1 VNVTKLLFRFVKQA
15 ASLAQK
21 RCAAS
26 PTAVV
31 SDPAGNGFAGWKH
44 LTLHFLRVHMD
55 ASYAEIVDWASEMDR
70 VRAVLQLARIEFPAP
85 STLWRSFERVPT
97 RVWRQ
102 LLDRSATVCD
112 PGEHGA
118 VDATFFDR
126 QAASSHYVDRSDRH
140 IRTLK
145 TTALV
150 DTDSCAVL
158 DLHCSAHWPHDTQ
171 VGRRVA
177 LRNTEKVESLAGDK
191 GYDDQ
196 SLRDTLRSEGVRP
209 LIKHRLFAAYD
220 HAHNARLDSD
230 LYGQRWMAESAFSA
244 IKRRYGSAVG
254 SRAWYRQFR
263 ELVLTATVYNLEQA
277 IKE

>member
-1 VNVTKLLFRFVKQA
+1 MPLFRFVKQA

-31 SDPAGNGFAGWKH
+31 NDPAGNGFADWKH
-44 LTLHFLRVHMD
+44 LTLHFLRIHMD
-55 ASYAEIVDWASEMDR
+55 ATYREIVDWASEMDC
-70 VRAVLQLARIEFPAP
+70 VRGLLQLARTDFPAP

-102 LLDRSATVCD
+102 LLRRSATRCD

-118 VDATFFDR
+118 MDDTFFDR
-126 QAASSHYVDRSDRH
+126 EAASNHYIDRSDRH

-150 DTDSCAVL
+150 DTESCAVL

-177 LRNTEKVESLAGDK
+177 LRNTEESRVSPVTKAMTINLCGTHSAPKASGRSSDTGCSRTTITHTTHLWKRCYPNRPPLATK
-191 GYDDQ
+191 
-196 SLRDTLRSEGVRP
+196 
-209 LIKHRLFAAYD
+209 
-220 HAHNARLDSD
+220 
-230 LYGQRWMAESAFSA
+230 
-244 IKRRYGSAVG
+244 
-254 SRAWYRQFR
+254 
-263 ELVLTATVYNLEQA
+263 
-277 IKE
+277 

>member
-1 VNVTKLLFRFVKQA
+1 VNVPEVLFHFVKQA

-44 LTLHFLRVHMD
+44 LTLHFLRIHMD

-70 VRAVLQLARIEFPAP
+70 VRAVLQLACTAFPAP

-97 RVWRQ
+97 RIWRQ
-102 LLDRSATVCD
+102 LLRRSAAVCD

-118 VDATFFDR
+118 LDATFFDR
-126 QAASSHYVDRSDRH
+126 KAASSHYRHRSDRH

-150 DTDSCAVL
+150 DTESCTVL

-177 LRNTEKVESLAGDK
+177 LRNTEKLDSLAGDK
-191 GYDDQ
+191 GYDDH
-196 SLRDTLRSEGVRP
+196 SLRDALRSAGVRP

-230 LYGQRWMAESAFSA
+230 LYGQRWMAETAFSA

-254 SRAWYRQFR
+254 PSAWYREFR
-263 ELVLTATVYNLEQA
+263 ELVLTAAVYNLEQA

>member
-1 VNVTKLLFRFVKQA
+1 VPTILFRFVKQA
-15 ASLAQK
+15 ALLAQK

-31 SDPAGNGFAGWKH
+31 SDPAGNEFAGWKH

-70 VRAVLQLARIEFPAP
+70 VRAVLQLVRGDFPNP
-85 STLWRSFERVPT
+85 STLWRSFERVRT

-102 LLDRSATVCD
+102 LLERSAARCD
-112 PGEHGA
+112 PGDHGA
-118 VDATFFDR
+118 LDATFFDR
-126 QAASSHYVDRSDRH
+126 EAASSHYVDRSDRH

-150 DTDSCAVL
+150 DTESCAIL
-158 DLHCSAHWPHDTQ
+158 DVHCSAHWPHDTQ
-171 VGRRVA
+171 VGRQVA
-177 LRNTEKVESLAGDK
+177 LRNADEIERLAGDK

-196 SLRDTLRSEGVRP
+196 SLRDALRSDGVRP

-230 LYGQRWMAESAFSA
+230 LYGQRWMAETAFSA
-244 IKRRYGSAVG
+244 IKRRYGSAVRP
-254 SRAWYRQFR
+254 SAWYREFR
-263 ELVLTATVYNLEQA
+263 ELVLTAAVYNLEQV

>member
-1 VNVTKLLFRFVKQA
+1 
-15 ASLAQK
+15 
-21 RCAAS
+21 
-26 PTAVV
+26 VV
-31 SDPAGNGFAGWKH
+31 SDPAGNGFASWKH
-44 LTLHFLRVHMD
+44 LTLHFLRIHMD

-70 VRAVLQLARIEFPAP
+70 VRAVLQLARSAFPAP

-102 LLDRSATVCD
+102 LLDRSVARCD

-140 IRTLK
+140 IQTLK

-150 DTDSCAVL
+150 DTESCAVL
-158 DLHCSAHWPHDTQ
+158 DIHCSAHWPHDTQ
-171 VGRRVA
+171 AGRRVA
-177 LRNTEKVESLAGDK
+177 LRNTNEIESLAGDK

-196 SLRDTLRSEGVRP
+196 SLRDALRSEGVRP

-220 HAHNARLDSD
+220 HAHNARLDSA

-254 SRAWYRQFR
+254 PGVWYRQFR
-263 ELVLTATVYNLEQA
+263 ELVLTAAVYNLEQA
-277 IKE
+277 VKE

>member
-1 VNVTKLLFRFVKQA
+1 MPKLLFRFVKQA

-31 SDPAGNGFAGWKH
+31 SDPAGNGFADWKH

-55 ASYAEIVDWASEMDR
+55 ATYRELVDWASEMDR
-70 VRAVLQLARIEFPAP
+70 VRALLQLSRWGFPAP
-85 STLWRSFERVPT
+85 STLCRSFERVPT

-102 LLDRSATVCD
+102 LLDRSAARCD
-112 PGEHGA
+112 PGDHGA

-126 QAASSHYVDRSDRH
+126 EAASSHYRRRSDH
-140 IRTLK
+140 DIRTLK

-150 DTDSCAVL
+150 DTETCAVL
-158 DLHCSAHWPHDTQ
+158 DIHISAHWPHDTQ

-177 LRNTEKVESLAGDK
+177 LRNTDVLENLAGDK

-196 SLRDTLRSEGVRP
+196 SLRDALRSEGVRP
-209 LIKHRLFAAYD
+209 LIKHRLFAHYD
-220 HAHNARLDSD
+220 HAHNARLDSEA
-230 LYGQRWMAESAFSA
+230 YGQRWMAETAFSA
-244 IKRRYGSAVG
+244 IKRRYGSAVRP
-254 SRAWYRQFR
+254 SVWYREFR
-263 ELVLTATVYNLEQA
+263 ELVLTAAVYNLEQA
-277 IKE
+277 IKR